1 MTTKD
6 NLLVIGIVGLCGSG
20 KSTLI
25 ANFRQL
31 ELPYRLHH
39 IAQEHSYVLDMWQR
53 LVHPDVLI
61 FLDASY
67 EVTMRRK
74 KLDWT
79 IEDYQEQHRRLSHAR
94 QHAQL
99 YLLTDD
105 LTPLLVLEKVIQF
118 LNSII
123 QNK

>member
-6 NLLVIGIVGLCGSG
+6 NLLVIGIVGPCGSG

-25 ANFRQL
+25 ANLRQL

-67 EVTMRRK
+67 KVTLQRK

-94 QHAQL
+94 QHTQL

-105 LTPLLVLEKVIQF
+105 LSPQSVLEKVIQH
-118 LNSII
+118 LNSAHSV
-123 QNK
+123 

>member
-1 MTTKD
+1 
-6 NLLVIGIVGLCGSG
+6 
-20 KSTLI
+20 
-25 ANFRQL
+25 
-31 ELPYRLHH
+31 LPYRLHH